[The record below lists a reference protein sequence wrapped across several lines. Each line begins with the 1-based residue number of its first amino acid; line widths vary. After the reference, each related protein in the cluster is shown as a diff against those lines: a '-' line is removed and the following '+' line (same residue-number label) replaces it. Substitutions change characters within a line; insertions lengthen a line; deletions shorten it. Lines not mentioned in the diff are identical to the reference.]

1 MKARDP
7 LDCQAVPLAGG
18 KGKVALTPPDVKAD
32 WAFETLR
39 KEAGFNETAPAESMT
54 IDEYA
59 DKFGLTRWVA
69 KEELN
74 KLVAAGKLK
83 CGKRYGKSHGRRFL
97 LKAYWPA

>member
-1 MKARDP
+1 M
-7 LDCQAVPLAGG
+7 AGG
-18 KGKVALTPPDVKAD
+18 KGKVELSGSDAAGWDA
-32 WAFETLR
+32 LR

-59 DKFGLTRWVA
+59 EKFGLTRWVA
-69 KEELN
+69 DDELN

-83 CGKRYGKSHGRRFL
+83 VGRRYGKSHGRRFL